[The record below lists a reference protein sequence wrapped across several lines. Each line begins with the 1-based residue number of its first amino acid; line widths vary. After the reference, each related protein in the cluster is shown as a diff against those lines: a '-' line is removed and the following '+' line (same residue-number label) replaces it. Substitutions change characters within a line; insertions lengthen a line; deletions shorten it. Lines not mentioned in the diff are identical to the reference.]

1 MGNALQIP
9 GRGVRNSRKGAQDKQ
24 LLSRMQSRR
33 DKGSFAS
40 LEPIMGGGR
49 PTLTVYD
56 ATRSYWE
63 DGCPI
68 EGRAREE
75 PEDEGEV
82 FNWVEV
88 IE

>member
-1 MGNALQIP
+1 
-9 GRGVRNSRKGAQDKQ
+9 VRNSREGKKDNAQEKQ
-24 LLSRMQSRR
+24 LLSRMQRCR
-33 DKGSFAS
+33 DKGIFAS
-40 LEPIMGGGR
+40 PEPIMGGGR
-49 PTLTVYD
+49 PTLTVYV

-68 EGRAREE
+68 EGRAWEE

-82 FNWVEV
+82 FDWVEV

>member
-1 MGNALQIP
+1 MLYRFP
-9 GRGVRNSRKGAQDKQ
+9 GRVVRNSRKGAQDKQ

-56 ATRSYWE
+56 ATRSHWK
-63 DGCPI
+63 DSCPI
-68 EGRAREE
+68 EERTWEE
-75 PEDEGEV
+75 PGDEGEV
-82 FNWVEV
+82 SDRIEV

>member
-1 MGNALQIP
+1 LYEIAGKELRISSCFQECKAAGTKAI
-9 GRGVRNSRKGAQDKQ
+9 
-24 LLSRMQSRR
+24 
-33 DKGSFAS
+33 FAS

-49 PTLTVYD
+49 PTFTVYD

-82 FNWVEV
+82 FDWVEV